1 MKMRRIGLLGAVSIA
16 SVGAV
21 GSALA
26 AEGGGAYGG
35 TGGSAMGTVL
45 TLLLVAVFVWVLGN
59 LISGYKYDS
68 RGPKG
73 GPLPPP

>member
-1 MKMRRIGLLGAVSIA
+1 MRRAGLFGAVSVA
-16 SVGAV
+16 SLGVVGN
-21 GSALA
+21 ALA
-26 AEGGGAYGG
+26 AEGGGAYSGA
-35 TGGSAMGTVL
+35 GGSAMGTVL
-45 TLLLVAVFVWVLGN
+45 TLLGVAVLVWVLGN